1 MNFFRSEEHVR
12 NLEGFKEK
20 KAGGIIALND
30 LMKLFS
36 GPYFKNRRNPDY
48 FSNMGKYLPGFIAT
62 LDTLENAG
70 NFWRMKWF
78 EKLGVR
84 IGLKLGL
91 M

>member
-12 NLEGFKEK
+12 NLKGFKEK
-20 KAGGIIALND
+20 QAGGIIALTD

-36 GPYFKNRRNPDY
+36 ISYFKNRRNPDY
-48 FSNMGKYLPGFIAT
+48 FSNMGNYMPEFIAT

-70 NFWRMKWF
+70 SFWRMKWF
-78 EKLGVR
+78 EKLGVKL
-84 IGLKLGL
+84 GLKLGL